1 MQKKTLPNLL
11 YYLDSAIEWAAS
23 FNHKY
28 NIQQLLIG
36 FCICYAA
43 SGHAQNDTITL
54 TTGKTLYGEIKNIKS
69 KVLTLKTSY
78 SDSDFKIDFKKVSK
92 LNIQRRCFVLLTK
105 GRRRTGYIKSRK
117 ENYFT
122 ICSEDQNNEQF
133 ALNELISLNELSD
146 DFWHRLS
153 FDIDLSYNHTKA
165 NNASQFV
172 VEGHLEYRDLKW
184 IANTTFSSLK
194 SKQDN
199 TENIQRTEIKSDL
212 KRILPKKWYLL
223 NTLSFLSNTEQS
235 INSRYNISIGIGRYL
250 LFTKQLSL
258 GVNFG
263 LNYNIEDIDNS
274 ENNNTSEFYFGTDFN
289 MFDFKDFELTASL
302 NSFLSGGD
310 RQRFRSD
317 FNINLKYDLPMDLYL
332 KSGFKFNYDNQAANT
347 GSDFDYLFTTGVGWS
362 YN

>member
-1 MQKKTLPNLL
+1 M
-11 YYLDSAIEWAAS
+11 
-23 FNHKY
+23 
-28 NIQQLLIG
+28 
-36 FCICYAA
+36 
-43 SGHAQNDTITL
+43 
-54 TTGKTLYGEIKNIKS
+54 
-69 KVLTLKTSY
+69 
-78 SDSDFKIDFKKVSK
+78 
-92 LNIQRRCFVLLTK
+92 LLTR
-105 GRRRTGYIKSRK
+105 GRRRTGYIKSTETK
-117 ENYFT
+117 FLT
-122 ICSEDQNNEQF
+122 IRSEDQNTEQF
-133 ALNELISLNELSD
+133 ALSELIALDQLSN

-165 NNASQFV
+165 NNSSQFV

-194 SKQDN
+194 STQDN
-199 TENIQRTEIKSDL
+199 TQNIQRTEIKSDL

-223 NTLSFLSNTEQS
+223 NTISFLSNTEQS
-235 INSRYNISIGIGRYL
+235 INSRYNISLGIGRYL

-263 LNYNIEDIDNS
+263 LNYNIEDIDNT
-274 ENNNTSEFYFGTDFN
+274 ENNATSEFYFGAEFN
-289 MFDFKDFELTASL
+289 MFDFKDFELSANL

-332 KSGFKFNYDNQAANT
+332 KTGFKFNYDNQAVNT

-362 YN
+362 FN